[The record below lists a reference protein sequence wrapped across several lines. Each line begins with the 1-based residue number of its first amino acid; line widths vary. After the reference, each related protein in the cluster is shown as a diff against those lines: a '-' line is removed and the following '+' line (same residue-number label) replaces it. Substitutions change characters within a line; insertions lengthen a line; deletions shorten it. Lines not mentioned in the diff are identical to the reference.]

1 MTKVVHVDT
10 KVLLDVLGARETFYP
25 ESARVW
31 SLAELGRVTAVIS
44 AISYNNC
51 HYVIR
56 RHGGTA
62 RALEA
67 LRLLRD
73 VFQPVDL
80 TAQVLNQAMDADF
93 PDFEDAIQYFSAL
106 RAGAEALVTRN
117 PDDFPRAGVAA
128 LTPTE
133 FLAGWDL
140 S

>member
-1 MTKVVHVDT
+1 MVVHVDT
-10 KVLLDVLGARETFYP
+10 NVLLDVLAAREPFYAP
-25 ESARVW
+25 SARVW
-31 SLAELGRVTAVIS
+31 SLAEAGRVTGVIS

-51 HYVIR
+51 YYVIR
-56 RHGGTA
+56 RHAGMA
-62 RALEA
+62 KALEA

-93 PDFEDAIQYFSAL
+93 ADFEDAIQYFSAL

-117 PDDFPRAGVAA
+117 PDDFPRGGLGV
-128 LTPTE
+128 LTPIE
-133 FLAGWDL
+133 FLAGWDV